1 MEYAWSIAQS
11 YILPKPE
18 IILKRRQN
26 AGFKK
31 KKNVFNNNCT
41 YSPIVNYYQHSP
53 DINISI
59 YQSIFN
65 QYINIS
71 CCYITIEPMGITYV
85 NIKVLLEQFQK
96 RIGTGNLK
104 HFGYIYSVKEKYFRD
119 FTLLPQPTG
128 VVWFYLSC
136 ETLLDPSLHNV
147 AASKLSTWPMLN
159 PWITYGKHPGECQ
172 SVKVKSRLGSIPTI
186 K

>member
-65 QYINIS
+65 QYI
-71 CCYITIEPMGITYV
+71 
-85 NIKVLLEQFQK
+85 LL
-96 RIGTGNLK
+96 
-104 HFGYIYSVKEKYFRD
+104 
-119 FTLLPQPTG
+119 
-128 VVWFYLSC
+128 
-136 ETLLDPSLHNV
+136 LHNHR
-147 AASKLSTWPMLN
+147 A
-159 PWITYGKHPGECQ
+159 YGYHICKYKG
-172 SVKVKSRLGSIPTI
+172 VTGTI
-186 K
+186 LEENWNGKPETFWLYL